1 MSKVSDVMTRGVRTL
16 TPDDSMLQAAQ
27 AMETLDVG
35 VIPVCEGQ
43 RLVGLVTDRDLV
55 LRGMAQ
61 GYPADTTRLDGLITR
76 EVQYCHEDDSLDEV
90 LQKMGDATIR
100 RLPVLDSQHHLVG
113 MVTLGD
119 VAARSGPA
127 ETDKT
132 GQALSDISQPTGPA
146 HAGQPRATGT
156 TGGGTAEDPSQQL
169 SS

>member
-16 TPDDSMLQAAQ
+16 TPEDSMLQAAQ

-35 VIPVCEGQ
+35 VIPVCDGE

-61 GYPADTTRLDGLITR
+61 GYPADTTRLDGMITR
-76 EVQYCHEDDSLDEV
+76 EVQCCHEDDSLDEV
-90 LQKMGDATIR
+90 LHKMGDAAVR
-100 RLPVLDSQHHLVG
+100 RLPVLDAEHRLVG

-119 VAARSGPA
+119 VAARTGAA
-127 ETDKT
+127 EHGRT

-146 HAGQPRATGT
+146 HAGAPRTTGT
-156 TGGGTAEDPSQQL
+156 TGGGAAEDPSQQL
-169 SS
+169 SA

>member
-1 MSKVSDVMTRGVRTL
+1 MSKVSDVMTHGARTL

-27 AMETLDVG
+27 AMESLDVG
-35 VIPVCEGQ
+35 VIPVCEGE

-61 GYPADTTRLDGLITR
+61 GYPAETTRLDGMITR

-100 RLPVLDSQHHLVG
+100 RLPVLDAQQRLVG

-119 VAARSGPA
+119 VAARTGAA

-132 GQALSDISQPTGPA
+132 GQALSEISQPTGTA